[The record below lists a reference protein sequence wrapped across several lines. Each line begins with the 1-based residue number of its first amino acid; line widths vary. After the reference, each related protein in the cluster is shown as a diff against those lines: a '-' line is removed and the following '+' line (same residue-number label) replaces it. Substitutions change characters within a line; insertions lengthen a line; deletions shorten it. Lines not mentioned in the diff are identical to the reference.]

1 MKTASDWL
9 EHEACCRRLSRHSV
23 NYSCGQIRQELL
35 RSRIGGASS
44 TGQES
49 TQKKKKKREK
59 KRDKP
64 ESIHG
69 KWIASIHSQIG
80 QERVCT
86 VQIVEQFEAKVIPS
100 FFLCHWGV
108 RGWIHCDF
116 YTFRKRVGL
125 GWKLNSSCLIS
136 DLTAGYR
143 WRGN

>member
-49 TQKKKKKREK
+49 TQKKKKKERK
-59 KRDKP
+59 KETNPKVSTVNELRPYTARLDKNVYVLFKLLNNLKQ
-64 ESIHG
+64 
-69 KWIASIHSQIG
+69 KWS
-80 QERVCT
+80 
-86 VQIVEQFEAKVIPS
+86 PL